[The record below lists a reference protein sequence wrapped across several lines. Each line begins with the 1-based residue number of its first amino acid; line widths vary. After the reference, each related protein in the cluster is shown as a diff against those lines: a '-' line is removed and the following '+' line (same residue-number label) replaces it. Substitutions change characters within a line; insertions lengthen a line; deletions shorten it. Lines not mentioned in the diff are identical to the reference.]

1 VIISLDMGWNLVSFQ
16 ALPEDRSIENVLAS
30 VAGLYVEVNTIS
42 GEEVLVFTPGGENTL
57 TDIDPGRGYWIKMKS
72 AADLTVSGAT
82 VERTTLIE
90 LQPGWNL
97 APYLI
102 DEPWPVRLALSSIA
116 GKYDEVR
123 GFDGEAKSFFPALP
137 AAFNTLTEMT
147 PGEAY
152 LIHMTEPGLLI
163 YP

>member
-1 VIISLDMGWNLVSFQ
+1 MLV
-16 ALPEDRSIENVLAS
+16 
-30 VAGLYVEVNTIS
+30 Y
-42 GEEVLVFTPGGENTL
+42 TPGGTNTL
-57 TDIDPGRGYWIKMKS
+57 TEIDPGRGYWIKMKT
-72 AADLTVSGAT
+72 AADLTVNGFAIDRST
-82 VERTTLIE
+82 PIE

-97 APYLI
+97 VPYLI
-102 DEPWPVRLALSSIA
+102 DEQWPVRLALSSIA

-137 AAFNTLTEMT
+137 AAFNTLTDMQ

-152 LIHMTEPGLLI
+152 LIHMTESGLLI